1 MWSARFLVDSG
12 HRLIYKVTATGAV
25 VSPRFALAV
34 GPFLQGNLGEEALV
48 SPLPLPF
55 TLLSSQTEPGA
66 LGLRCT

>member
-1 MWSARFLVDSG
+1 MSSARFLADSG
-12 HRLIYKVTATGAV
+12 HRLMCKVTATGAV

-34 GPFLQGNLGEEALV
+34 GPFLQGHLGEVAFV

-55 TLLSSQTEPGA
+55 TLLSRTEPRA